1 MTLVCSG
8 GLIAAA
14 LAYSY
19 NTEFR
24 NFVHK
29 NLPGIEPFLGTL
41 DRFLGNGN
49 KQQDDKKL
57 INVQGDAKNLPSAG
71 DPLNL
76 GLSVPK
82 GTQKVRFLNSLT
94 TKQLNHTL
102 SR

>member
-1 MTLVCSG
+1 MTIVCTGSV
-8 GLIAAA
+8 IAAA

-29 NLPGIEPFLGTL
+29 NLPGVEPILGTL
-41 DRFLGNGN
+41 DNFLGNRN
-49 KQQDDKKL
+49 KQLGDNK
-57 INVQGDAKNLPSAG
+57 ITNVQGGTKNLPPGG

-82 GTQKVRFLNSLT
+82 NTQKVR
-94 TKQLNHTL
+94 
-102 SR
+102 

>member
-1 MTLVCSG
+1 MTVVCTGSV
-8 GLIAAA
+8 IAAA

-29 NLPGIEPFLGTL
+29 NLPGVEPLLGTL
-41 DRFLGNGN
+41 DHFLGNRNNQPADN
-49 KQQDDKKL
+49 KL
-57 INVQGDAKNLPSAG
+57 SSVQGGTKTLPPAG

-82 GTQKVRFLNSLT
+82 STQKVRYLN
-94 TKQLNHTL
+94 
-102 SR
+102 

>member
-1 MTLVCSG
+1 VTVVCSG

-24 NFVHK
+24 SFVHK
-29 NLPGIEPFLGTL
+29 NLPGIEPFLGSS
-41 DRFLGNGN
+41 DQFLGNGN
-49 KQQDDKKL
+49 KQPGDNKL
-57 INVQGDAKNLPSAG
+57 INVQGDAKSLPSAG

-76 GLSVPK
+76 GLTVPK

-94 TKQLNHTL
+94 TKQLNCTL
-102 SR
+102 SY